1 MIFSKKA
8 QQLAVQSSL
17 CLLLSACQSYEPF
30 TEEEVFRGAYERNF
44 KQTFGFA
51 NPSQNW
57 DFSACVPDNTKNAT
71 RTEVDKYELFADPMK
86 YYEVDET
93 LYNQILNNN
102 QDNTM
107 GKSFALLVDPGDSFE
122 IIPLYMIVENEGKI
136 RWSLQVFVDN
146 ENVAATLIY
155 PDGWSMGTYF
165 FVRSK
170 AGGDYAPIS
179 STNRC
184 SPYGNRCYPVV
195 QYQNQ
200 DKNQKLMYFNLLV
213 KSVSFTTSH
222 TYDKYAV
229 KESQQ
234 SSLNHQ
240 MRILENIPRPDNID
254 ERYETMFIACEA
266 ANFDPNV
273 TFTLND
279 GKRFQNLVFMVV
291 GPKLPKVVYPEV
303 GQDELSFDKSVSSKR
318 YMIEDLGSTSDF
330 DFNDIV
336 VDVTQQEKVTL
347 ELSQERASATK
358 PIKTTISPKS
368 SGEIRTEATVQ
379 HLCGTK
385 PFQLTVGDYAFGR
398 VTDPT
403 NLEQTIA
410 QLQHQEVDNPKE
422 FEAPEV
428 VEGCDPKVTAIIP
441 DWNPAVNKISVTVW
455 RRGEIGPSEGGWTVN
470 FPADGEIPYIMA
482 LPISQQWTMEGQR
495 FVDWQK
501 YVLRTVDEHK

>member
-44 KQTFGFA
+44 KRTFGWIDKH
-51 NPSQNW
+51 QCW
-57 DFSACVPDNTKNAT
+57 DFSACSSSSDSSLHPT
-71 RTEVDKYELFADPMK
+71 RTDASPGFYELFADPK
-86 YYEVDET
+86 TYYEVDEAFLT
-93 LYNQILNNN
+93 QIIEKNK
-102 QDNTM
+102 DNER
-107 GKSFALLVDPGDSFE
+107 GRNFALLVDPDDWFE
-122 IIPLYMIVENEGKI
+122 IIPVFMKNFNDGKFE
-136 RWSLQVFVDN
+136 WNLQAFVDQDM
-146 ENVAATLIY
+146 I
-155 PDGWSMGTYF
+155 G
-165 FVRSK
+165 
-170 AGGDYAPIS
+170 
-179 STNRC
+179 STNA
-184 SPYGNRCYPVV
+184 YGWYMGSNVGVKTRDGKYYAINYNHPIDVCGFRAMPIC
-195 QYQNQ
+195 QYRNE
-200 DKNQKLMYFNLLV
+200 DRRQKLMYFNLYI
-213 KSVSFTTSH
+213 KSIKSGFSQ
-222 TYDKYAV
+222 YASYN
-229 KESQQ
+229 SQQ

-240 MRILENIPRPDNID
+240 MKVLDVPHPANID
-254 ERYETMFIACEA
+254 AQYETLFIACEA

-347 ELSQERASATK
+347 ELSQERASASK

-410 QLQHQEVDNPKE
+410 QLKHQEVDNPKE

-441 DWNPAVNKISVTVW
+441 DWNPAVNKVSVTVW
-455 RRGEIGPSEGGWTVN
+455 RRAENSLSEGGWTVN
-470 FPADGEIPYIMA
+470 FPADGEVPYIMA

-495 FVDWQK
+495 FVDWKK
-501 YVLRTVDEHK
+501 YVLRTDDEQK